1 MWLAE
6 EMEKLDFVNAK
17 IPVVSNVD
25 AQPHTYATK
34 IKENLAKQVTSSVRW
49 IESVEYMIE
58 QGVELFVEFGPQKV
72 LSGMIKK
79 IDKNIS
85 VVNVDKL
92 TDIENA
98 IEVIEEYV

>member
-1 MWLAE
+1 M
-6 EMEKLDFVNAK
+6 
-17 IPVVSNVD
+17 
-25 AQPHTYATK
+25 
-34 IKENLAKQVTSSVRW
+34 
-49 IESVEYMIE
+49 
-58 QGVELFVEFGPQKV
+58 ELFVEFGPQKV

-98 IEVIEEYV
+98 IEVIKEYV